1 MQKKTIVVSAV
12 NLVSGGT
19 LTILR
24 QCLEELSKRSEYR
37 VVAIVHDKKLC
48 EYENI
53 EYIELPE
60 IKKSWLR
67 RVSFEYFELKKLS
80 KQLNAYLWL
89 SLHDMTPNVVAEHRV
104 VYCHNSTLFFR
115 LKFQDLKFD
124 YKVVLFA
131 LFYKYL
137 YRINIKKNDYVIV
150 QQNWLRDEFSRIY
163 KIDKSKIIV
172 AYANSEQVSISEVVE
187 KQKPVHKFFYP
198 SFSRQFKNFEIV
210 CQAVELLIRRDV
222 FDFKVILTIDGTENS
237 YARWVVDKY
246 KYLENIDFV
255 GLIPSNKM
263 AECYENIDC
272 LIFPS
277 RLESWGLP
285 ISEFGI
291 YGKPMLLAD
300 LPYAHETANGLS
312 NICYFDPYNA
322 FVLSEIM
329 GQLINGDFSLCRKS
343 SYSYLIESPFTK
355 SWKELFSQ
363 ILKHV

>member
-12 NLVSGGT
+12 NLVSGGA

-24 QCLEELSKRSEYR
+24 QCLEELSKRNEYR
-37 VVAIVHDKKLC
+37 IVAIVHDKKLC
-48 EYENI
+48 EYEKI

-60 IKKSWLR
+60 VKKSWLR
-67 RVSFEYFELKKLS
+67 RVNFEYFGLKKLS

-89 SLHDMTPNVVAEHRV
+89 SLHDMTPNVVAKHRA
-104 VYCHNSTLFFR
+104 VYCHNSTPFFR

-163 KIDKSKIIV
+163 QIDKSKIIV
-172 AYANSEQVSISEVVE
+172 AYANSEQISVSEAIEE
-187 KQKPVHKFFYP
+187 QKRVRKFFYP
-198 SFSRQFKNFEIV
+198 SLSRPFKNFEIV
-210 CQAVELLIRRDV
+210 CQAVEWLVRRDV
-222 FDFKVILTIDGTENS
+222 SDFEVILTIDGTENS
-237 YARWVVDKY
+237 YAKWVVNKY
-246 KYLENIDFV
+246 KYLKNINFI
-255 GLIPSNKM
+255 GLIPSDKI
-263 AECYENIDC
+263 AEYYENVDC
-272 LIFPS
+272 LIFSS

-300 LPYAHETANGLS
+300 LPYAHETANELS
-312 NICYFDPYNA
+312 NIYYFDPHNA
-322 FVLSEIM
+322 FVLSELM
-329 GQLINGDFSLCRKS
+329 EQLINGDFSLLRKNS
-343 SYSYLIESPFTK
+343 SNYFIELPFTK
-355 SWKELFSQ
+355 SWEELFSQ
-363 ILKHV
+363 ILEHE